1 MIQTVN
7 FKKYYGKNR
16 GVEDLTLHVK
26 AGEIYG
32 FVGPNGAGKSTTIR
46 SLLGMLKPTSGEL
59 LLFERP
65 CTDRNLS
72 EVKDR
77 IGYLPSENHYYDR
90 LRVKELFEYAAG
102 YRKKDCS
109 GKIRELCEILALDTS
124 RLIEDL
130 SFGNKKKVGIVLSM
144 MHEPELLILDEPTV
158 GLDPLMQNH
167 FYDLLRKEKSRGATV
182 FFSSHILSEVQRLC
196 DRVGIIKEGRLID
209 EKDVKELRQT
219 QYKKVFIK
227 LQNGT
232 PFRPGE
238 AELTELTEKSGEVR
252 FIYQGNA
259 GDLTRL
265 LASNEIADFS
275 VTEPDLEEVFMH
287 YYREDEK

>member
-1 MIQTVN
+1 MIRAVG
-7 FKKYYGKNR
+7 FKKYYGKHR
-16 GVEDLTLHVK
+16 GVEDLTLTVK
-26 AGEIYG
+26 TGEIYG

-46 SLLGMLKPTSGEL
+46 SLLGMLRPTSGEL
-59 LLFERP
+59 FLFDRP
-65 CTDRNLS
+65 CTDRVLS

-102 YRKKDCS
+102 YHKKDCS
-109 GKIRELCEILALDTS
+109 LKTNELCEILSLDTS

-130 SFGNKKKVGIVLSM
+130 SFGNNKKAGIVLAL
-144 MHEPELLILDEPTV
+144 MHEPEILILDEPTV
-158 GLDPLMQNH
+158 GLDPLMQNR
-167 FYDLLRKEKSRGATV
+167 FYDLIRKEKARGATV

-219 QYKKVFIK
+219 QYKKVYLK
-227 LQNGT
+227 LMNGT
-232 PFRPGE
+232 PFRSGE
-238 AELTELTEKSGEVR
+238 AVLTELTETNGEVH

-259 GDLTRL
+259 MDLARL
-265 LASNEIADFS
+265 LEKNNVADFS

-287 YYREDEK
+287 YYQEEKK

>member
-1 MIQTVN
+1 MIKTIH

-16 GVEDLTLHVK
+16 GVEDLSLTVK
-26 AGEIYG
+26 NGEIYG

-59 LLFERP
+59 LLFDRP
-65 CTDRNLS
+65 CTDRNLA

-102 YRKKDCS
+102 YQKKDCS
-109 GKIRELCEILALDTS
+109 AKIKELCELLALDTG
-124 RLIEDL
+124 RLLEDL
-130 SFGNKKKVGIVLSM
+130 SFGNKKKVGIVLAL
-144 MHEPELLILDEPTV
+144 MHKPELLILDEPTV

-167 FYDLLRKEKSRGATV
+167 FYDLIRKEKERGATV

-196 DRVGIIKEGRLID
+196 DRVGIIKDGRLID
-209 EKDVKELRQT
+209 EKDVKELRKT
-219 QYKKVFIK
+219 QYKRVFLK

-238 AELTELTEKSGEVR
+238 AVLTDLSETGGEVH

-259 GDLTRL
+259 AELTRL
-265 LASNEIADFS
+265 LADNEVADFS

-287 YYREDEK
+287 YYQEDGK